1 MAEALAARLMAR
13 LAEIQ
18 RDFRVPQVALTGGRI
33 ATRAYQRL
41 ADEGPNSAVD
51 WSRVELWW
59 GDERFV
65 PADDDDRN
73 AKQALDLLAAPLRLT
88 PDRMHP
94 MPASDGGVDLDQAAE
109 AYAARTGRHVF
120 DICLL
125 GMGPDGHVASIFPE
139 HPSSY
144 AEGDVIAVRSSPKP
158 PPERIS
164 LTLPVINRSQEVWFV
179 VSGADKAAAA
189 KMALLGAGPVQV
201 PAAGVAGVER
211 TLWLMDR
218 AAAASCPP
226 TCSRPRSDL
235 GCLVRCARRRPGF
248 RRNPVDLVRCAR
260 RRPDSDGPFR
270 RRFSR

>member
-1 MAEALAARLMAR
+1 MAATSPEILLHAGPDEVAEALAARLMAR
-13 LAEIQ
+13 LTEIQ
-18 RDFRVPQVALTGGRI
+18 RDFRVPQLALTGGRI
-33 ATRAYQRL
+33 ATRAFRKL
-41 ADEGPNSAVD
+41 AAEGPNSAVD
-51 WSRVELWW
+51 WSRIELWW

-65 PADDDDRN
+65 PANDAERN
-73 AKQALDLLAAPLRLT
+73 AEPALDLFAPLALDT
-88 PDRMHP
+88 DRIHA
-94 MPASDGGVDLDQAAE
+94 MPASDGGLDLDQAAE
-109 AYAARTGRHVF
+109 AYARELSDVIF

-179 VSGADKAAAA
+179 VSGTDKAAAA

-201 PAAGVAGVER
+201 PAAGVSGAER

-218 AAAASCPP
+218 DAAAELP
-226 TCSRPRSDL
+226 TDL
-235 GCLVRCARRRPGF
+235 QQRGRI
-248 RRNPVDLVRCAR
+248 
-260 RRPDSDGPFR
+260 
-270 RRFSR
+270 

>member
-1 MAEALAARLMAR
+1 MQVGGNEVLVHAGPEEVAEALATRLMAR

-18 RDFRVPQVALTGGRI
+18 RDFRIPQLALTGGRI
-33 ATRAYQRL
+33 ATKAYARL
-41 ADEGPNSAVD
+41 AAEGANSAVD

-65 PADDDDRN
+65 PADDADRN
-73 AKQALDLLAAPLRLT
+73 AKQALDLLAKPLRLN
-88 PDRMHP
+88 PERIHVML
-94 MPASDGGVDLDQAAE
+94 ASDSGLDLDQAAE
-109 AYAARTGRHVF
+109 AYAKELGSTVF
-120 DICLL
+120 DVCLL

-144 AEGDVIAVRSSPKP
+144 ATGDVIAVRGSPKP

-164 LTLPVINRSQEVWFV
+164 LTLPVINRSREVWFI

-201 PAAGVAGVER
+201 PAGGVAAAER

-218 AAAASCPP
+218 DAASQLPP
-226 TCSRPRSDL
+226 DMQQRGL
-235 GCLVRCARRRPGF
+235 I
-248 RRNPVDLVRCAR
+248 
-260 RRPDSDGPFR
+260 
-270 RRFSR
+270 

>member
-1 MAEALAARLMAR
+1 MQVGGNEVLVHAGPDEVAEALATRLMAR
-13 LAEIQ
+13 LAEVQ
-18 RDFRVPQVALTGGRI
+18 RDFRIPQLALTGGRI
-33 ATRAYQRL
+33 ATKAYARL
-41 ADEGPNSAVD
+41 AAEGGNSAVD

-65 PADDDDRN
+65 PADDADRN
-73 AKQALDLLAAPLRLT
+73 AKQALDLLAEPLRLN
-88 PDRMHP
+88 PERIHV
-94 MPASDGGVDLDQAAE
+94 MPASDSGFDLDQAAD
-109 AYAARTGRHVF
+109 AYAKELGSTVF

-144 AEGDVIAVRSSPKP
+144 ATGDVIAVRGSPKP

-164 LTLPVINRSQEVWFV
+164 LILPVINRSREVWFI

-201 PAAGVAGVER
+201 PAGGVAAAER

-218 AAAASCPP
+218 DAASQLPP
-226 TCSRPRSDL
+226 DMQQRGL
-235 GCLVRCARRRPGF
+235 I
-248 RRNPVDLVRCAR
+248 
-260 RRPDSDGPFR
+260 
-270 RRFSR
+270 